1 MTWLQLVWMYLPDG
15 QSTVRHGHD
24 AAGRERLARCGAL
37 LRGGDA
43 REGRLLAAVED
54 RVHRKMSVKRH
65 GNLDTDTSSRTTTYN
80 VVTTSKQSA
89 F

>member
-1 MTWLQLVWMYLPDG
+1 VTWLQLVWMYLPDG

-43 REGRLLAAVED
+43 REGRLLAVGSRSQED
-54 RVHRKMSVKRH
+54 VSEEAR
-65 GNLDTDTSSRTTTYN
+65 
-80 VVTTSKQSA
+80 QP
-89 F
+89 

>member
-1 MTWLQLVWMYLPDG
+1 VTWLQLVWMYLPDG
-15 QSTVRHGHD
+15 QSTVRHGHA

-43 REGRLLAAVED
+43 REGRLLAAV
-54 RVHRKMSVKRH
+54 VHRKMSVKRH

-80 VVTTSKQSA
+80 VVTTT
-89 F
+89 

>member
-15 QSTVRHGHD
+15 QSTVRHGHA

-43 REGRLLAAVED
+43 CEGRLLAWVRSQED
-54 RVHRKMSVKRH
+54 VSEGH
-65 GNLDTDTSSRTTTYN
+65 GNLDTNPTEMQSDCA
-80 VVTTSKQSA
+80 VVR
-89 F
+89 

>member
-43 REGRLLAAVED
+43 REGRCLPPWV

-65 GNLDTDTSSRTTTYN
+65 GNLDTNPTEMQSDCA
-80 VVTTSKQSA
+80 VVR
-89 F
+89 